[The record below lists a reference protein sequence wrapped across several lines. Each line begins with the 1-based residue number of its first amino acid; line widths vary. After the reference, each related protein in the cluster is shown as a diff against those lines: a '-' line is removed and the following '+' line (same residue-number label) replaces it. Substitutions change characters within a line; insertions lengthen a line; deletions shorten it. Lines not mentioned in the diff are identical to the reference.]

1 MAKPRKS
8 FLLRVDPKLHDAL
21 RRWADDDFRSLNAQT
36 EMILRRALLDAGRL
50 KEGEEQVLD
59 AELPG
64 AAAPDSEPP
73 GHEPPDASPDPE
85 STP

>member
-1 MAKPRKS
+1 MAKPRKN

-50 KEGEEQVLD
+50 KEGEE
-59 AELPG
+59 AKEMG
-64 AAAPDSEPP
+64 DSV
-73 GHEPPDASPDPE
+73 DSKSPKNGLEDHHDD
-85 STP
+85 